1 MMLIIHMLTKYE
13 FSNIVLICFE
23 QSIAIYFLL
32 NIIDNPFMDESSL
45 SWNIG

>member
-1 MMLIIHMLTKYE
+1 MLIIHTLTKYK
-13 FSNIVLICFE
+13 FSNIVLI